1 MKTSERIRLIIEL
14 NDHFSKNG
22 FAQYKM
28 IDIAK
33 LLNISR
39 AKLYQYF
46 SSKEDIV
53 SSICERYFLY
63 VRENPIP
70 LNFDKRQ
77 FYENFELV
85 SLNAMMLSGSAT
97 DRFLSDLRKDFTQL
111 ASTLT
116 AVLTS
121 YQRSAQAFYE
131 IAKQKKW
138 LREDL
143 NVEVLMLNDESF
155 VMRLLMIKNKDE
167 IYKLTTAYR
176 VMRRH
181 LAFSDATVNRLELTQ
196 ADRLF
201 DKIIPKV

>member
-1 MKTSERIRLIIEL
+1 MIISQKKVL
-14 NDHFSKNG
+14 LS
-22 FAQYKM
+22 
-28 IDIAK
+28 ITDIAK

-46 SSKEDIV
+46 SSKEDIIN
-53 SSICERYFLY
+53 SICGRYLLY
-63 VRENPIP
+63 IRENPIP
-70 LNFDKRQ
+70 SNFDKKQ
-77 FYENFELV
+77 FYEKFELI
-85 SLNAMMLSGSAT
+85 SLNAMILSGSAT
-97 DRFLSDLRKDFTQL
+97 DRFLSDLRKDFAQL

-116 AVLTS
+116 TALIS
-121 YQRSAQAFYE
+121 YQKSAKVFYDL
-131 IAKQKKW
+131 AKQKKW

-167 IYKLTTAYR
+167 VYKLTTDYR

-181 LAFSDATVNRLELTQ
+181 LAFSDDTVNQLELTQ
-196 ADRLF
+196 ANTLF